1 MGKKKKQE
9 INLQDVYSGNG
20 AEEISGAQTDAVEE
34 AAAKPEAP
42 VTAAAALANFT
53 AEKEAAKAD
62 AALEETPEE
71 TTAKKGKKKRAKKE
85 KPPKPPKPSKEQL
98 KSYHKRRLK
107 NNLRVLPFLIPSL
120 AGVILFY
127 LAPFAVV
134 IFYAFV
140 DNPITKNFVGFQNI
154 VNVFK
159 NASFQE
165 ASLNTL
171 RFSVIAVPSALVIAL
186 LLAIMLDHKIPLA
199 SEFRTSYLSPM
210 VVPVA
215 SVVLVFQVLFDFNGV
230 ASEMV
235 QFFGGEKIDWMK
247 SNWGPVVV
255 LILFL
260 WKNLGYNMILFLGA
274 LGNIPKDALEVA
286 YLDTNSSWTIF
297 WKIKIHYLSPTL
309 LFVTI
314 ISLINSFKTFR
325 EVYLLT
331 GSYPF
336 HTMYI
341 LQHYMNNMFD
351 SMDYQKLSS
360 AAILMSIVMTA
371 IILGLYIAENRFG
384 RDMEE

>member
-1 MGKKKKQE
+1 MAKKKDRKKDTESIINTALLADAEENQPNIEEEIKDSKKKKK
-9 INLQDVYSGNG
+9 
-20 AEEISGAQTDAVEE
+20 T
-34 AAAKPEAP
+34 
-42 VTAAAALANFT
+42 
-53 AEKEAAKAD
+53 
-62 AALEETPEE
+62 
-71 TTAKKGKKKRAKKE
+71 KE
-85 KPPKPPKPSKEQL
+85 KKVKPPKPSKEQL
-98 KSYHKRRLK
+98 KSYHKRRFK
-107 NNLRVLPFLIPSL
+107 NNIRVLPFLIPSL
-120 AGVILFY
+120 AGVLLFY
-127 LAPFAVV
+127 LAPFGVV

-140 DNPITKNFVGFQNI
+140 DNPITKNFVGFDNI
-154 VNVFK
+154 VSVFK
-159 NASFQE
+159 NASFHE
-165 ASLNTL
+165 ASMNTL
-171 RFSVIAVPSALVIAL
+171 RFSLIAVPSALVISL

-235 QFFGGEKIDWMK
+235 QFFGGQKIDWMK
-247 SNWGPVVV
+247 SNWGPVVILV
-255 LILFL
+255 LFL

-297 WKIKIHYLSPTL
+297 WRIKIFYLSPTL

-360 AAILMSIVMTA
+360 AAILMSIVMVI

-384 RDMEE
+384 RDLEE

>member
-1 MGKKKKQE
+1 
-9 INLQDVYSGNG
+9 
-20 AEEISGAQTDAVEE
+20 
-34 AAAKPEAP
+34 
-42 VTAAAALANFT
+42 
-53 AEKEAAKAD
+53 
-62 AALEETPEE
+62 
-71 TTAKKGKKKRAKKE
+71 
-85 KPPKPPKPSKEQL
+85 
-98 KSYHKRRLK
+98 
-107 NNLRVLPFLIPSL
+107 
-120 AGVILFY
+120 
-127 LAPFAVV
+127 
-134 IFYAFV
+134 
-140 DNPITKNFVGFQNI
+140 
-154 VNVFK
+154 
-159 NASFQE
+159 
-165 ASLNTL
+165 
-171 RFSVIAVPSALVIAL
+171 
-186 LLAIMLDHKIPLA
+186 
-199 SEFRTSYLSPM
+199 M

-230 ASEMV
+230 ASEML
-235 QFFGGEKIDWMK
+235 QFFGLQKIDWMK

-255 LILFL
+255 LVLFM

-286 YLDTNSSWTIF
+286 YLDTNSAWTIF

-360 AAILMSIVMTA
+360 AAILMSIVMTL